1 MSAQT
6 TTLGGSPMGK
16 PIGFASVSSSALLGL
31 TPHPVT
37 VEVGC
42 TRGPP
47 LFQMVG
53 LPAASVREARV
64 RVASA
69 LCQLGVLLDSYA
81 ITVNLAP
88 ADVPKS
94 GATLDLA
101 LALGILAALTHF
113 PGERLEG
120 VLALGE
126 LSLDGSLRPMRGVLP
141 QLHGTLGNRWHTAI
155 VPERNRA
162 EAGLVTRGRV
172 LLADSLAAV
181 VEHLQD
187 KRALLPP
194 QPTPFRPQRAVAEVD
209 LAQVR
214 GQADARRAVEVAAA
228 GNHNLLLV
236 GPPGAGKTLLARA
249 LRTVLPPLTF
259 EEALETTAVHS
270 VAGILSAEEGIVQA
284 RPFRAPHH
292 SVSEAGLVGGGS
304 HPRPG
309 EVSLAHNG
317 VLFLDELA
325 EFRRGALEALR
336 QPLEDGHVSIARAQA
351 RASFPA
357 RPLLVGAMNPCPCGF
372 AGQTHPGQLCRCS
385 PPQLARYRQRLSGPL
400 LDRLDVHTPLPA
412 VDVRAL
418 SQQIDSESSEAVRAR
433 VLAARERQLA
443 RWRAGVTSRRTNA
456 ELPLAEVKQIAAL
469 GSDGRQL
476 LEAAATQL
484 GLSAR
489 AFVKVL
495 RVARTIAD
503 LEGEDGVRAPHVSQ
517 AIQGRILDRQAPP
530 GPRLATAHG

>member
-1 MSAQT
+1 MSVQS
-6 TTLGGSPMGK
+6 TTLGGTPMGK
-16 PIGFASVSSSALLGL
+16 PLGFASVSSSALLGL

-69 LCQLGVLLDSYA
+69 LCQLGVLIDSFA

-101 LALGILAALTHF
+101 LALGILAALEHL

-120 VLALGE
+120 LLALGE

-141 QLHGTLGNRWHTAI
+141 QLHGTLGDRWHTAI
-155 VPERNRA
+155 VPERNGA
-162 EAGLVTRGRV
+162 EAGLVARGRV
-172 LLADSLAAV
+172 LLADSLGAV
-181 VEHLQD
+181 VEHLQG
-187 KRALLPP
+187 KRALLAP
-194 QPTPFRPQRAVAEVD
+194 QQTVFQPRPANGEVD

-214 GQADARRAVEVAAA
+214 GQIDARRAVEVAAA

-336 QPLEDGHVSIARAQA
+336 QPLEDGHVFIARAQA
-351 RASFPA
+351 RAAFPA

-372 AGQTHPGQLCRCS
+372 AGQSHPGQLCRCS
-385 PPQLARYRQRLSGPL
+385 QAQLARYRQKLSGPL

-418 SQQIDSESSEAVRAR
+418 SHHVDSESSAAVRAR
-433 VLAARERQLA
+433 VLAARERQLS
-443 RWRAGVTSRRTNA
+443 RWRAGLTSRRTNA

-469 GSDGRQL
+469 GSESRQL

-503 LEGEDGVRAPHVSQ
+503 LEGEDAVRAPHVSQ
-517 AIQGRILDRQAPP
+517 AIQGRILDRQARA
-530 GPRLATAHG
+530 GPRLPAIDS

>member
-6 TTLGGSPMGK
+6 TTLGGTPMGK
-16 PIGFASVSSSALLGL
+16 PLGFASVRASALLGL
-31 TPHPVT
+31 TPHLVT

-53 LPAASVREARV
+53 LPAAPVREARV

-81 ITVNLAP
+81 VTVNLAP

-101 LALGILAALTHF
+101 LALGILAALDHF
-113 PGERLEG
+113 PAERLDG
-120 VLALGE
+120 LLVLGE

-141 QLHGTLGNRWHTAI
+141 QLHGTLGGHWHTAI
-155 VPERNRA
+155 VPQCNSA
-162 EAGLVTRGRV
+162 EAGLVVRGKV
-172 LLADSLAAV
+172 LLADSLGAV
-181 VEHLQD
+181 LAHLEG
-187 KRALLPP
+187 KRALSAP
-194 QPTPFRPQRAVAEVD
+194 QRTPFHPQRAGGEVD

-214 GQADARRAVEVAAA
+214 GQADARRAVEIAAA

-259 EEALETTAVHS
+259 DEALETTAVHS
-270 VAGILSAEEGIVQA
+270 VAGILSADEGIVLA

-309 EVSLAHNG
+309 EVSLAHHG

-336 QPLEDGHVSIARAQA
+336 QPLEDGYVCIARATA

-372 AGQTHPGQLCRCS
+372 AGQTHPGQQCRCS
-385 PPQLARYRQRLSGPL
+385 QPQLARYRQKLSGPL

-412 VDVRAL
+412 VDIRAL
-418 SQQIDSESSEAVRAR
+418 SHHVDSESSEVVRAR
-433 VLAARERQLA
+433 VVAARERQLA
-443 RWRAGVTSRRTNA
+443 RWRAGVTSRRTNG
-456 ELPLAEVKQIAAL
+456 ELPLGEIKQIAAL
-469 GSDGRQL
+469 GPDSRQL
-476 LEAAATQL
+476 LEAAASQL

-503 LEGEDGVRAPHVSQ
+503 LEGEATVRAPHVSQ
-517 AIQGRILDRQAPP
+517 AIQGRILDRQAH
-530 GPRLATAHG
+530 GAIRSRLAGD